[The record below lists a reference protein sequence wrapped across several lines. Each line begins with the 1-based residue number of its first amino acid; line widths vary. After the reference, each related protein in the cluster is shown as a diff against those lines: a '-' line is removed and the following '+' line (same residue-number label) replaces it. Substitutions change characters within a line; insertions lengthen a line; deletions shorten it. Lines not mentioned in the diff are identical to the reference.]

1 MIDIKLKDETLLD
14 IHTDFSCDVGSDYS
28 YTFGYG
34 DSYTSMIDIE
44 FYDSEIHARFES
56 SHQDGLDYGMIL
68 KFFANLDL
76 QELTV
81 KEFTEKFIKI
91 IQEAVEHVSDLEM
104 HISFRGKLSKM
115 FDDINVI
122 DTW

>member
-1 MIDIKLKDETLLD
+1 MMDIKLKDETILD

-34 DSYTSMIDIE
+34 DSYTNMIDIE
-44 FYDSEIHARFES
+44 FYDSEIRARFES
-56 SHQDGLDYGMIL
+56 SHQDGLDYGTIL

-81 KEFTEKFIKI
+81 KEFTEKFIKVI
-91 IQEAVEHVSDLEM
+91 EEATEHVSDLEM
-104 HISFRGKLSKM
+104 RISFKGELSKI
-115 FDDINVI
+115 FDDIKKI
-122 DTW
+122 DAW

>member
-14 IHTDFSCDVGSDYS
+14 IHTDFSCDTGSDYS

-34 DSYTSMIDIE
+34 DAYTNMIDIE

-56 SHQDGLDYGMIL
+56 SHQDGLDYGTIL

-115 FDDINVI
+115 FDDIDVI

>member
-14 IHTDFSCDVGSDYS
+14 IHTDFRCDTGSEYS

-34 DSYTSMIDIE
+34 DSYTNMIDIE

-56 SHQDGLDYGMIL
+56 SYQDGLDYGLIL

-76 QELTV
+76 QELTI

-91 IQEAVEHVSDLEM
+91 IEEAVERVSDLEM

-115 FDDINVI
+115 FDDIDVI
-122 DTW
+122 DN

>member
-14 IHTDFSCDVGSDYS
+14 IYTDFQCDTGSDYS

-34 DSYTSMIDIE
+34 DSYTNMINIE
-44 FYDSEIHARFES
+44 FYDSEIRARFES
-56 SHQDGLDYGMIL
+56 LHQDGLDYGTIL

-115 FDDINVI
+115 FDDIDVI
-122 DTW
+122 DN

>member
-1 MIDIKLKDETLLD
+1 MDIKLKDETLLD
-14 IHTDFSCDVGSDYS
+14 IHADFQCDTGSDYS

-34 DSYTSMIDIE
+34 DSYTNMIDIE
-44 FYDSEIHARFES
+44 FYDSDIHARFES

-91 IQEAVEHVSDLEM
+91 IQEAIEHVSDLEM
-104 HISFRGKLSKM
+104 HISFEGKLSKM
-115 FDDINVI
+115 FDDIDVI
-122 DTW
+122 DN